1 MRNRIYMNKKTTS
14 TLRPPILIRL
24 RQVLGPESPSR
35 RTINR
40 RPYLGIIWP
49 AGEHR
54 CRNWA
59 RNIVSRLVSS
69 SRFLLRS
76 LQGPNIPDSGVRYLY
91 GTCWASVAPD
101 GGRSIA
107 CAVLFL
113 GWILHI
119 YLHCIIGRGQTL
131 RLLAEK
137 WRGGRY
143 QCGTGGLRRLSSGL
157 GALVGAST
165 IRSL

>member
-1 MRNRIYMNKKTTS
+1 MNRKTTGS
-14 TLRPPILIRL
+14 SRPTSLVRL
-24 RQVLGPESPSR
+24 RRVLGRESPSYP
-35 RTINR
+35 TINR

-54 CRNWA
+54 CRIGLA
-59 RNIVSRLVSS
+59 IS
-69 SRFLLRS
+69 
-76 LQGPNIPDSGVRYLY
+76 
-91 GTCWASVAPD
+91 C
-101 GGRSIA
+101 
-107 CAVLFL
+107 L
-113 GWILHI
+113 GWSRAHGSFFGRFKVQI
-119 YLHCIIGRGQTL
+119 YRIQGFSISTERVGHQLLQMEGEVSHVRSCSWGGFFISTCTAKSDRGQTL

>member
-1 MRNRIYMNKKTTS
+1 MNRKTTGS
-14 TLRPPILIRL
+14 SRPTSLVRL
-24 RQVLGPESPSR
+24 HRLLGRESPPYL
-35 RTINR
+35 TITR
-40 RPYLGIIWP
+40 RPYLGIMWP

-59 RNIVSRLVSS
+59 RNIVSRLASS

-76 LQGPNIPDSGVRYLY
+76 LQGPNIPDSGVQYLY
-91 GTCWASVAPD
+91 ETRWASVAPD

-119 YLHCIIGRGQTL
+119 YLHCKIGS
-131 RLLAEK
+131 
-137 WRGGRY
+137 
-143 QCGTGGLRRLSSGL
+143 GTDFAAFG
-157 GALVGAST
+157 
-165 IRSL
+165 